1 MAKNISPTPQIRL
14 PFDKKKRGGVSSWI
28 YRHRVGVLVTVIIY
42 LSAAILFLSY
52 RIVIKPA
59 MQSPI
64 EIEFAEEQ
72 AVVPIVEQD
81 EQPKDI
87 EKIEM
92 EAYEKML
99 NRSSDANSKLN
110 SELRDNKRNNASEI
124 YKEAER
130 VKAQMAE
137 GQAAYDRSMN
147 EIATSAGRKS
157 EKNQKSQEDK
167 SKSGTD
173 DKRQSAKYSGSVSVE
188 WNLPGRYEN
197 NLHVPAYQCQNAGRV
212 VVAIMVNSN
221 GRVVTA
227 TVDKS
232 TSSTDPC
239 IMDMAVKA
247 ALSSSFNASA
257 SAPERQKGTITYTFK
272 AQ

>member
-1 MAKNISPTPQIRL
+1 MRL
-14 PFDKKKRGGVSSWI
+14 PFDKKKKGDISSWI
-28 YRHRVGVLVTVIIY
+28 YRHRVGVLVTVVIY

-59 MQSPI
+59 IQSPI
-64 EIEFAEEQ
+64 EIEFAEEIP
-72 AVVPIVEQD
+72 PIPILEQ
-81 EQPKDI
+81 EQQPKEI

-110 SELRDNKRNNASEI
+110 SELRDNKRSNASEI

-137 GQAAYDRSMN
+137 GQAAYDRSMS
-147 EIATSAGRKS
+147 EIATTSGRKS
-157 EKNQKSQEDK
+157 QKTQEDK

-173 DKRQSAKYSGSVSVE
+173 DKRQTAKYKGSVSVE
-188 WNLPGRYEN
+188 FDLPGRYEN
-197 NLHVPAYQCQNAGRV
+197 YLHVPAYQCQNAGRV
-212 VVAIMVNSN
+212 VVAITVNPN
-221 GRVVTA
+221 GRVVMA
-227 TVDKS
+227 TVDKTTS
-232 TSSTDPC
+232 TTDPC
-239 IMDMAVKA
+239 IMDMAIKA
-247 ALSSSFNASA
+247 ALASSFNASA
-257 SAPERQKGTITYTFK
+257 SAPERQKGSITYIFQ